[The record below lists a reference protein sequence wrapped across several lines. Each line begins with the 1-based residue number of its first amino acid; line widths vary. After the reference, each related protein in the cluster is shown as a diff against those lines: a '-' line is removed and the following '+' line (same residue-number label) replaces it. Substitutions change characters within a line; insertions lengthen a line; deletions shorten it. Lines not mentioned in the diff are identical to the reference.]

1 VAEASGGYAVEVREL
16 TRRFGDFTAVDRV
29 SFSVRRG
36 EIFGFLGANGA
47 GKTTTIRMLCGILLP
62 SSGSGTVA
70 GFDIIRQ
77 NDRIKLTIGYMSQK
91 FSLYDDLTV
100 RENMEFYGG
109 IYGLTRREISAGSAR
124 LIETLELGEHAD
136 KVTGS
141 LPMGWKQR
149 IALSA
154 ALLHDPG
161 IIFLDEPTSGVDPA
175 SRRSFWLL
183 IYALAEQGKTVFVT
197 THYMEEAE
205 YCNRI
210 AIMKDGGIVEC
221 ENPHVMKRRYGAAT
235 MQEVFMRVV
244 GGGDG

>member
-1 VAEASGGYAVEVREL
+1 VNNASNGYAVDVRGL
-16 TRRFGDFTAVDRV
+16 TRRFGDFLAVDRV
-29 SFSVRRG
+29 SFSVKRG

-62 SSGSGTVA
+62 TSGSGTVA

-77 NDRIKLTIGYMSQK
+77 NDRIKLNIGYMSQK
-91 FSLYDDLTV
+91 FSLYDELTA

-109 IYGLTRREISAGSAR
+109 IYGISRRDISANSAR
-124 LIETLELGEHAD
+124 LIDTLGLGEHAD
-136 KVTGS
+136 KVAGS
-141 LPMGWKQR
+141 LPIGWKQR

-197 THYMEEAE
+197 THYMDEAE

-221 ENPHVMKRRYGAAT
+221 ENPHLLKERYGVPT

-244 GGGDG
+244 GGGDR